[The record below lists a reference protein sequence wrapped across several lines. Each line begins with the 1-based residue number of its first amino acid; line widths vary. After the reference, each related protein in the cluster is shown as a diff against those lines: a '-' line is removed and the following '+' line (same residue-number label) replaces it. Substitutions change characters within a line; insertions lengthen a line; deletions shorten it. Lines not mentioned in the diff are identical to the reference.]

1 MPTLSRD
8 HHRHFWV
15 TLALL
20 ASLFL
25 LLTAVAWFLAGA
37 FGVACTSLLAL
48 GTLFFAP
55 RVPLA
60 VSMRAAGALPL
71 TADQAPVLFATVREL
86 AAKAGLAR
94 TPHLFL
100 IPRPER
106 NAFAAGRDPE
116 FALAVTEGL
125 LRGLDRRQLR
135 AVLAHEISHIAHRDT
150 ETMATALVL
159 NRLTAAT
166 AGFGQFLL
174 LLSLPLWLFANM
186 IVPLPLIAALVV
198 IPMLGDM
205 LVSALSRTREFD
217 ADLGAARLSGDPLA
231 LAEAL
236 RRLERDA
243 RPFWL
248 RLLLPYQPRRRS
260 SWLDTHPAIEARVA
274 RLTAY
279 AQALHQ
285 AQPTPAARAGRPTAR
300 PMSQVYLAR
309 PRWAEYGV
317 FQR

>member
-1 MPTLSRD
+1 MATFSRE

-20 ASLFL
+20 AALFL
-25 LLTAVAWFLAGA
+25 LLTLVAWFLAGV
-37 FGVACTSLLAL
+37 FGVICTSLLAL
-48 GTLFFAP
+48 VTLYFAP
-55 RVPLA
+55 RVPPA
-60 VSMRAAGALPL
+60 VTMRAAGAAPL
-71 TADQAPVLFATVREL
+71 TPDQAPVLFATVREL

-94 TPHLFL
+94 VPLLFL

-116 FALAVTEGL
+116 FAMAFTEGL

-135 AVLAHEISHIAHRDT
+135 AVIAHEMSHIVHRDT
-150 ETMATALVL
+150 ETMATALIL

-166 AGFGQFLL
+166 AAFGQFLL
-174 LLSLPLWLFANM
+174 LLSLPLWLFADM
-186 IVPLPLIAALVV
+186 ILPLPLIAALVL
-198 IPMLGDM
+198 IPLLGDM
-205 LVSALSRTREFD
+205 MVSALSRTREFE

-236 RRLERDA
+236 RRLEQDT

-248 RLLLPYQPRRRS
+248 RLLFPYQPRRRS
-260 SWLDTHPAIEARVA
+260 SWMDTHPAIEERVS

-279 AQALHQ
+279 AEALQ
-285 AQPTPAARAGRPTAR
+285 QERPAQTPRGPRLPR

-317 FQR
+317 FQS

>member
-1 MPTLSRD
+1 MATFSRD
-8 HHRHFWV
+8 HHRHFWT

-37 FGVACTSLLAL
+37 FGVVLTSLLAL
-48 GTLFFAP
+48 VTLFFAP

-60 VSMRAAGALPL
+60 VTMRAAGALPL
-71 TADQAPVLFATVREL
+71 TPDQAPVLFATVREL

-94 TPHLFL
+94 VPHLFL

-125 LRGLDRRQLR
+125 LRSLDRRRLR
-135 AVLAHEISHIAHRDT
+135 AVIAHEISHIAHRDT

-159 NRLTAAT
+159 NRLTAVT
-166 AGFGQFLL
+166 AGFGQFLFV
-174 LLSLPLWLFANM
+174 LSLPLWLFADM
-186 IVPLPLIAALVV
+186 VVPLPLIAALVL
-198 IPMLGDM
+198 IPMLGDV

-236 RRLERDA
+236 RLLAQDA

-248 RLLLPYQPRRRS
+248 RLLFPYQRRRRS
-260 SWLDTHPAIEARVA
+260 SWLDTHPMVEERIA

-279 AQALHQ
+279 ARAMHQ
-285 AQPTPAARAGRPTAR
+285 GTQPETAPVANRA
-300 PMSQVYLAR
+300 MSQVYLAR